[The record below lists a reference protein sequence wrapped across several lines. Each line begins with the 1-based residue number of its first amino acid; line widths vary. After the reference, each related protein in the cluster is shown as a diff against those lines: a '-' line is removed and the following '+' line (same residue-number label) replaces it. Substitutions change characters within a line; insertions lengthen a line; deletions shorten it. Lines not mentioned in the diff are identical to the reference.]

1 MRIIAFA
8 NQKGGTGK
16 TTCAIEVCEA
26 LFRRGYRVLL
36 VSLCNP
42 PSSLLC
48 SEIFERL
55 SFESD
60 DAEKPTIYEALL
72 GSCEIER
79 ALDTVSFGQMIR
91 MSNRIERIDYL
102 PTCTATAML
111 LKNALNQF
119 ESRTANVEL
128 PHFCILDCPS
138 AGKNRALNALATA
151 DEVIYPTTLVPSSIK
166 AIEIMNDHWDDLRNR
181 CSLPR
186 TAVRGLLVN
195 QVRANRVLNRTSMPL
210 LDQLAKQLGTRCFQT
225 QIRHCE
231 ALRQAHYEYT
241 SVFTTAPDCRA
252 AIDFDHFVAEY
263 LYEREA
269 GFELFERTHGFKN
282 SI

>member
-1 MRIIAFA
+1 
-8 NQKGGTGK
+8 
-16 TTCAIEVCEA
+16 
-26 LFRRGYRVLL
+26 
-36 VSLCNP
+36 
-42 PSSLLC
+42 
-48 SEIFERL
+48 
-55 SFESD
+55 
-60 DAEKPTIYEALL
+60 
-72 GSCEIER
+72 
-79 ALDTVSFGQMIR
+79 
-91 MSNRIERIDYL
+91 
-102 PTCTATAML
+102 ML

-138 AGKNRALNALATA
+138 AGKNRALNALAAA